1 MMTSFG
7 NEMLVVILKFVT
19 RTVFIRTLG
28 KAYLGINGLFAD
40 VISMLSLAELG
51 VDTAIT
57 YQLYKPLAEHDDKRV
72 RVLLKFYKQAYR
84 VIGTVILLMGLAM
97 IPLLPILIRDYETLA
112 DLNINAVLVFM
123 MFLLQSVSSYWFFAY
138 RSTIMIANQRKYVL
152 DIAGYIIAVISNV
165 AQILV
170 LVFLKNFIA
179 YTATVLFSSVFYQG
193 RGQTQE
199 RGGLQPLQ
207 GLRCRFP
214 V

>member
-1 MMTSFG
+1 MGKESRVRNTMLTMMTSFG

-84 VIGTVILLMGLAM
+84 VIGTVILYVIGTVWFIVLTKMPLNAALLSCVVPFLGGDALKILAVC
-97 IPLLPILIRDYETLA
+97 LIGPRLKA
-112 DLNINAVLVFM
+112 AV
-123 MFLLQSVSSYWFFAY
+123 
-138 RSTIMIANQRKYVL
+138 
-152 DIAGYIIAVISNV
+152 
-165 AQILV
+165 
-170 LVFLKNFIA
+170 
-179 YTATVLFSSVFYQG
+179 
-193 RGQTQE
+193 
-199 RGGLQPLQ
+199 QPA
-207 GLRCRFP
+207 RNH
-214 V
+214 